1 MQTIE
6 EYVIDHDCQGDFDPF
21 GRREVLR
28 ADDVHCITHNHI
40 EGFDFAPIEMHDLL
54 LDLMKAENKNPSLA
68 NKAACYDVI
77 KSMICEYWADKKE
90 KHEMLI
96 REAVEA

>member
-1 MQTIE
+1 MKTD

-40 EGFDFAPIEMHDLL
+40 EGFDFAPIEMHDVLL
-54 LDLMKAENKNPSLA
+54 EAIKEENKNPSVYA
-68 NKAACYDVI
+68 KARAYDVF

-90 KHEMLI
+90 RHEALVKQ
-96 REAVEA
+96 AVEA